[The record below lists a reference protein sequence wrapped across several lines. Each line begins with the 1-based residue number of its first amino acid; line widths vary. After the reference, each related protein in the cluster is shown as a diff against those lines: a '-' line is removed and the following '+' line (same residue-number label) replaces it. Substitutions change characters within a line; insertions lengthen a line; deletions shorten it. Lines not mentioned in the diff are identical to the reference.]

1 MRKLTAVC
9 PAFLLSVLLST
20 PALAAPQPSHA
31 WQPIDEQNGGKIS
44 LDKARISRLP
54 NGNTA
59 AWSRLSLGFDIPD
72 THTGMRYSGI
82 EALNSYNCNKR
93 EYATL
98 KRIYVN
104 DKGQPVREEL
114 VESPRSV
121 DIAAGSFEEKLL
133 PHVCKPR
140 AVGEMKGLA
149 DQLVSVMNPPAAKP
163 AKASAKTAD
172 LREQKAAAVT
182 VADTGSK
189 PRLIELP
196 KIDPSTVE
204 NPAPAPKAPAS
215 KTAPVK
221 PAPVKTEKP
230 AASAKAKEE
239 KQVPEV
245 AADTKAEVKP
255 APTAKSTASTAAS
268 SPNYHTGSVS
278 RAEIERQLATFG
290 PRRLRS
296 TQAGKAVEV
305 LNGKSMHV
313 HWDYDGKGS
322 PANWSHISPDNQA
335 CANGKR
341 QSPIDI
347 KDGIRVDL
355 EPIKFNYGSTAY
367 SVIDNGHTV
376 QVNIAE
382 GQSLRVM
389 ERTYQLIQF
398 HFHKP
403 SEERVNGRSY
413 DMVAHLVH
421 KDADG
426 KLAVVAILMEQG
438 PENPL
443 LQTIWNNLPLEQG
456 MLVSPAAPIDLSKL
470 LPEKRDYWTYMGSLT
485 TPPCTEDVLW
495 MVMKQ
500 PLQISA
506 DQVSI
511 FGRLYPNN
519 ARPVQPTN
527 NRLIKESR

>member
-1 MRKLTAVC
+1 MRILTAAC
-9 PAFLLSVLLST
+9 PALLLSVLLAP

-31 WQPIDEQNGGKIS
+31 WQLVDEQNGGKIS

-59 AWSRLSLGFDIPD
+59 AWSRLSLSFDIPD
-72 THTGMRYSGI
+72 THTGVRYNGI

-114 VESPRSV
+114 VDSPRNV

-149 DQLVSVMNPPAAKP
+149 EQLVSVMNPPAPKP
-163 AKASAKTAD
+163 AKASAKTAE
-172 LREQKAAAVT
+172 LREQKAAALT

-189 PRLIELP
+189 PRMIELP

-204 NPAPAPKAPAS
+204 NPAPVSKAPAA
-215 KTAPVK
+215 KAAPAK
-221 PAPVKTEKP
+221 PAPEKTDKP
-230 AASAKAKEE
+230 AAAAKAKEE
-239 KQVPEV
+239 KPAPEV
-245 AADTKAEVKP
+245 AVEAKP
-255 APTAKSTASTAAS
+255 AQAAKSAPAL

-305 LNGKSMHV
+305 LNGKSTHG
-313 HWDYDGKGS
+313 HWDYDGKGG
-322 PANWSHISPDNQA
+322 PANWSHISPDNQT

-355 EPIKFNYGSTAY
+355 EPIKFNYGTTTY

-382 GQSLRVM
+382 GQSLRIM
-389 ERTYQLIQF
+389 ERTYQLLQF

-426 KLAVVAILMEQG
+426 KLAVVAVLMEQG

-443 LQTIWNNLPLEQG
+443 IQTIWNNLPLEQG
-456 MLVSPAAPIDLSKL
+456 MLVSPAAPIDLGKL

-506 DQVSI
+506 DQVGI